1 MMKILLL
8 ASLLLTQQAARPEV
22 GAVSGQ
28 ILLVDGS
35 AAAGVR
41 VAAMAVEESGVANRA
56 PATLVS
62 LVQTDSQ
69 GRYHLENIPP
79 GRYLVTAGFL
89 DSPSYYPGVRTPA
102 EARIITVVAGSV
114 ATGIDFTLAQP
125 SGVRVVGRI
134 RNLPTSAPS
143 GLFYANLL
151 PLGPQRVRPL
161 DVVVAPD
168 GTFEFL
174 KVQSGTYT
182 IQLTPQGPQRLQIEV
197 GEKNI
202 DGIELTA
209 TPTIFGRV
217 TMEDGSPLPLQQE
230 AVALGMETLFRL
242 RASRPSIT
250 GASVATTNVRQDGT
264 FALSVETVGEYT
276 IAADLLPTG
285 YYVKSAIHGTVDL
298 LGSPLSLTES
308 SPTTELRLVLTSAR
322 PEGTPAGVK
331 VVGRVTGLERTPAG
345 PRVLV
350 SIQSAQATG
359 NPPVH
364 RAGQAWVNDDGTF
377 EIPDVPRGRYLLRT
391 VPPSIP
397 TSSIVVGGSNVAGIE
412 LTLRVLPSR

>member
-285 YYVKSAIHGTVDL
+285 
-298 LGSPLSLTES
+298 
-308 SPTTELRLVLTSAR
+308 
-322 PEGTPAGVK
+322 
-331 VVGRVTGLERTPAG
+331 
-345 PRVLV
+345 
-350 SIQSAQATG
+350 
-359 NPPVH
+359 
-364 RAGQAWVNDDGTF
+364 
-377 EIPDVPRGRYLLRT
+377 
-391 VPPSIP
+391 
-397 TSSIVVGGSNVAGIE
+397 
-412 LTLRVLPSR
+412 